1 MAAIDD
7 YARDIQRALIDA
19 AQDEVFRN
27 FIDPTDIETVVVDL
41 GDGTQMQ
48 AQALKRSSVR
58 EVLRRLIAAAMQAGV
73 DLKQWI
79 CSPDEFNLCRKLAN
93 SFPGAVMREL
103 HDFLRSRWTQ
113 ATTVALG
120 GLAAFAQI
128 AAVLTA
134 GKFLAI
140 LAAIGFVNKEFVE
153 LCDCPT
159 S

>member
-27 FIDPTDIETVVVDL
+27 FIDPTDLETVVVDL

-58 EVLRRLIAAAMQAGV
+58 QVLQRLIAAAMQAGV
-73 DLKQWI
+73 DLKHWI
-79 CSPDEFNLCRKLAN
+79 CSPDEFDLCRKLAN

-103 HDFLRSRWTQ
+103 HDFLRSKWTQ
-113 ATTVALG
+113 ATTVSLG
-120 GLAAFAQI
+120 AIVAFAQI
-128 AAVLTA
+128 AAALTV

-140 LAAIGFVNKEFVE
+140 LAAIGFVNKEFLE
-153 LCDCPT
+153 LCGCPAP
-159 S
+159 

>member
-1 MAAIDD
+1 MAVIDD
-7 YARDIQRALIDA
+7 YARDIQSVLIDA
-19 AQDEVFRN
+19 AQDAVFRK
-27 FIDPTDIETVVVDL
+27 FIGPTDLETVVVDL
-41 GDGTQMQ
+41 GDGTQTQ
-48 AQALKRSSVR
+48 AQALKRSSAR

-79 CSPDEFNLCRKLAN
+79 CSPDEFDLCRKLAH

-103 HDFLRSRWTQ
+103 HDFLRRRWTQ

-120 GLAAFAQI
+120 AVAAFAQI

-140 LAAIGFVNKEFVE
+140 LAAIGFVNKEFLE
-153 LCDCPT
+153 LCNCTTP
-159 S
+159 

>member
-1 MAAIDD
+1 MAVIDD
-7 YARDIQRALIDA
+7 YARDIQRVLIDA

-27 FIDPTDIETVVVDL
+27 FIEATDLEPVVIDL
-41 GDGTQMQ
+41 GDGTQAQ

-58 EVLRRLIAAAMQAGV
+58 EVLQRLMAAAMQAGV

-79 CSPDEFNLCRKLAN
+79 CSADEFDLCRKLAN

-103 HDFLRSRWTQ
+103 HDFLRRRWTQ

-120 GLAAFAQI
+120 AIAAFAQI

-140 LAAIGFVNKEFVE
+140 LAAIGFVNREFLE
-153 LCDCPT
+153 LCNCPT

>member
-1 MAAIDD
+1 MAVIDD
-7 YARDIQRALIDA
+7 YARDIQRVLIDA

-27 FIDPTDIETVVVDL
+27 FIDATDLESVVIDL
-41 GDGTQMQ
+41 GDGTQAQ

-58 EVLRRLIAAAMQAGV
+58 EVLQRLMAAAARAGV
-73 DLKQWI
+73 DLKHWI
-79 CSPDEFNLCRKLAN
+79 CSADEFDLCRKLAN

-103 HDFLRSRWTQ
+103 HDFLRRRWTP

-120 GLAAFAQI
+120 AVAAFAQI

-140 LAAIGFVNKEFVE
+140 LAAIGFVNKEFLE
-153 LCDCPT
+153 LCNCAT
-159 S
+159 A